1 MPILP
6 ELPPLLIAF
15 VATVLF
21 GFVIGLEVHSYR
33 RAQNKDLGFGTTRT
47 LTLLAVLGFALAA
60 LDPALRLFTAGLV
73 ALAILLALQYR
84 DRLAAGEQSLLPTLI
99 ALLTYAL
106 GPLALGQPIWL
117 LIIYVVVVLLLLSEK
132 PHIRRFSDV
141 FRSTETVTLA
151 KFLIMAGLILPVLPD
166 RQIAPFVSVS
176 YSQLWLAVIVVSGIS
191 YLSYLA
197 QTYFIPK
204 GGVLLTGILGGL
216 YSSTATTVVLSRQAH
231 AAPAGNRLFAAAIVL
246 ATAMMYLR
254 LMVLILILGHHAA
267 AWHLAMPFTFLAGLS
282 ALFAWL
288 LYRRSRDTSGSV
300 ADAPEPVRHP
310 LEFSTALLFALLFVF
325 FAALTQFVVANYGAS
340 GLHLLSFAIGFSD
353 IDPFILS
360 LLEGKFQVSEAAIV
374 GAIIIASGSNN
385 LLKAAYALGL
395 GRNRS
400 LIPAALWLAL
410 SFVLSIAYVL
420 LTG

>member
-1 MPILP
+1 MPTLP

-106 GPLALGQPIWL
+106 GPLALQQPIWL

-340 GLHLLSFAIGFSD
+340 GLHLLSFAVGFSD

>member
-1 MPILP
+1 MLHLP
-6 ELPPLLIAF
+6 ELPPLFVAF

-60 LDPALRLFTAGLV
+60 LDPSLELFAAGLV
-73 ALAILLALQYR
+73 ALAILLALQYY
-84 DRLAAGEQSLLPTLI
+84 DRLKAGEQSLLPSLI
-99 ALLTYAL
+99 ALLTYPL

-151 KFLIMAGLILPVLPD
+151 KFLIMAGLVLPVLPD
-166 RQIAPFVSVS
+166 RQIASFVSVS

-216 YSSTATTVVLSRQAH
+216 YSSTATTVVLSRRAH
-231 AAPAGNRLFAAAIVL
+231 GAPSGNRLFAAAIVL

-267 AWHLAMPFTFLAGLS
+267 AWHLAAPFTVLAGAS
-282 ALFAWL
+282 ALLAWL
-288 LYRRSRDTSGSV
+288 LYRRSTDLSGNV
-300 ADAPEPVRHP
+300 ADVQEPVRHP

-325 FAALTQFVVANYGAS
+325 FAALTQFVVTGYGAG
-340 GLHLLSFAIGFSD
+340 GLHLLSFAVGFSD

-360 LLEGKFQVSEAAIV
+360 LLEGKFQVSGAAIV
-374 GAIIIASGSNN
+374 GAIVIASGSNN
-385 LLKAAYALGL
+385 LLKAAYALAL

-400 LIPAALWLAL
+400 LVPAALWLTL

>member
-1 MPILP
+1 MLHLP
-6 ELPPLLIAF
+6 ELPPLFVAF

-60 LDPALRLFTAGLV
+60 LDPTLKLFAAGLV
-73 ALAILLALQYR
+73 ALAVLLALQYY
-84 DRLAAGEQSLLPTLI
+84 DRLKAGEQSLLPSLI
-99 ALLTYAL
+99 ALLTYPL
-106 GPLALGQPIWL
+106 GPIALGQPIWL

-151 KFLIMAGLILPVLPD
+151 KFLIMAGLVLPVLPD
-166 RQIAPFVSVS
+166 RQIASFVSVT
-176 YSQLWLAVIVVSGIS
+176 YSQLWLVVIVVSGIS

-216 YSSTATTVVLSRQAH
+216 YSSTATTVVLSRRAH
-231 AAPAGNRLFAAAIVL
+231 GAPPGNRLFAAAIVL

-267 AWHLAMPFTFLAGLS
+267 AWHLALPFTVLAGAS
-282 ALFAWL
+282 ALLAWL
-288 LYRRSRDTSGSV
+288 LYRRSTDLSGPV
-300 ADAPEPVRHP
+300 TDVPEPVRHP
-310 LEFSTALLFALLFVF
+310 LEFSTALLFVF
-325 FAALTQFVVANYGAS
+325 FAALTQFVVTGYGAG
-340 GLHLLSFAIGFSD
+340 GLHLLSFAVGFSD

-360 LLEGKFQVSEAAIV
+360 LLEGKFQVSDAAIV

-400 LIPAALWLAL
+400 LIPAALWLTL
-410 SFVLSIAYVL
+410 SFVLSVAYVL